1 MKNIIIYGAGSVG
14 KLTAQIISDINSE
27 TKIWNI
33 LGYLDDNSDLKGK
46 VLSNGLKVL
55 GSLTEF
61 DIPANTSIAVT
72 FNDPQLRSKAVE
84 KLKDLNL
91 EIPSLIHPKSWIA
104 DRVTLGNG
112 AIIYPYVCI
121 DCDVQIGAFSI
132 INKSV
137 TIGHD
142 SSYGDF
148 LTVSP
153 GVNLGGFLKVG
164 SKVQFGIGASTIQN
178 LSIGSDTIIG
188 AGAVVTSSLPAGCTA
203 VGIPAKPVKFHNP

>member
-1 MKNIIIYGAGSVG
+1 MRNIIIYGAGSVG

-27 TKIWNI
+27 TKTWNI
-33 LGYLDDNSDLKGK
+33 LGYLDDNPDLKGK
-46 VLSNGLKVL
+46 TLSNGLVVL

-61 DIPANTSIAVT
+61 DIPANTSMVVT
-72 FNDPQLRSKAVE
+72 FNDPQIRSKVVE

-112 AIIYPYVCI
+112 AIIYPNVCI

-178 LSIGSDTIIG
+178 LTIGSNTIIG
-188 AGAVVTSSLPAGCTA
+188 AGAVVTSSLPADCTA
-203 VGIPAKPVKFHNP
+203 VGVPAKPIKFHNP